1 MTITIR
7 LPEELENRL
16 RTRLDAEQTPLSEF
30 VRQAIAEKL
39 QREGAPNKPSAY
51 ELWKKHFDKGY
62 ASGETDR
69 AERAEEIL
77 REMFDAKRR
86 GR

>member
-1 MTITIR
+1 MTITVK
-7 LPEELENRL
+7 LPDKLEAELKARV
-16 RTRLDAEQTPLSEF
+16 DAQKLELSEF

-39 QREGAPNKPSAY
+39 AREPVAAEPSAY
-51 ELWKKHFDKGY
+51 EKYLEIYRGWS
-62 ASGETDR
+62 SGETDR

-77 REMFDAKRR
+77 RARSDAKRR